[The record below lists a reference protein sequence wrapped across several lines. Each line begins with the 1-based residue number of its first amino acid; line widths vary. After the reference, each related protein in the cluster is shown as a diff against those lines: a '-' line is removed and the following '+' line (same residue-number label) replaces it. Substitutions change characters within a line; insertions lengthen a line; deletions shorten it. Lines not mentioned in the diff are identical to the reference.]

1 MRAPIPP
8 DPDLGLW
15 QGQSVARCFMSDDS
29 MVILVGRT
37 ATDNDI
43 LTFKLASARDYWLHV
58 AGQSGSHVIVR
69 NPMNLDRLPRE
80 TKRFAASL
88 AVLHSGAK
96 KGGKTAVH
104 LCRCSDVRK
113 PRGLPPGK
121 VTIKKF
127 TTVYAAPA
135 EVEKKGI

>member
-1 MRAPIPP
+1 
-8 DPDLGLW
+8 
-15 QGQSVARCFMSDDS
+15 VARCFTSEEDMI
-29 MVILVGRT
+29 VLVGRT
-37 ATDNDI
+37 ATDNDV
-43 LTFKLASARDYWLHV
+43 LTFKLASVRDFWLHV

-69 NPMNLDRLPRE
+69 NPENLDRLPRE
-80 TKRFAASL
+80 TKRLAASL
-88 AVLHSGAK
+88 AVLHSGGK

-104 LCRCSDVRK
+104 LCRCADVHK

-135 EVEKKGI
+135 EGEKSGR